1 MGQACSGWRHHSQ
14 QRRFRPPSPIDLGQR
29 EIIKMHVSF
38 ISNDGGGGK
47 AEISAEFFFAFNFFP
62 PRF

>member
-29 EIIKMHVSF
+29 EIIKMHVAF
-38 ISNDGGGGK
+38 ISNDG
-47 AEISAEFFFAFNFFP
+47 SAEFFAFNFFP
-62 PRF
+62 PSF